1 MGKRK
6 PRTAESLAAEN
17 AKRRARNAEKLKRDM
32 AKHMEDVCLHCAFF
46 KAHADK
52 WPDWKPNSGDDEGVA
67 FNDLVR
73 SAIKITAEVFSM
85 MDEADQMTFMRHV
98 MVSQAVHAATEGK
111 DAIELKEVLAKVK
124 VALNGPTK
132 H

>member
-1 MGKRK
+1 MGNGN
-6 PRTAESLAAEN
+6 E
-17 AKRRARNAEKLKRDM
+17 KRRARNAEKLKADM
-32 AKHMEDVCLHCAFF
+32 ARQMADVCLHCAFF
-46 KAHADK
+46 QAHGDK
-52 WPDWKPNSGDDEGVA
+52 WPEWKPGSGDEHGEA

-85 MDEADQMTFMRHV
+85 MDENDQMTFMRQV
-98 MVSQAVHAATEGK
+98 MVSQAVHAAIDGK
-111 DAIELKEVLAKVK
+111 DAVELKEVLAKVK

>member
-17 AKRRARNAEKLKRDM
+17 AKRRARNAELLKRDV
-32 AKHMEDVCLHCAFF
+32 AKQMEDVCLHCAFF

-67 FNDLVR
+67 FNDLCR
-73 SAIKITAEVFSM
+73 SAVKIVAELFTMLNESDQMYFMQRVMVAHAAHELGTKPVAEVV
-85 MDEADQMTFMRHV
+85 ENIAN
-98 MVSQAVHAATEGK
+98 
-111 DAIELKEVLAKVK
+111 
-124 VALNGPTK
+124 ALRGQTK